1 MSASNPSAPRGGGSV
16 PESRDPGIPDRIEF
30 LPGGNAQLLNR
41 LLTRWRRPGQQP
53 QPWAI
58 VEGDQLRLWARP
70 SWAAL
75 ARRTWVSIPLP
86 DVTGVFGG
94 SGGRGHDPLGVSC
107 RQGRHR
113 VDWIVG
119 RELEG
124 GSHSFRAAMAA
135 ILDQQKFER
144 AHPEKP
150 RSIDGVDYRR
160 RIEMRA
166 KFAVGTGH
174 PGFLDYDG

>member
-16 PESRDPGIPDRIEF
+16 AESRDPGIPDRIEF

-41 LLTRWRRPGQQP
+41 LLTRWRRPGP
-53 QPWAI
+53 PRQPWAI

-70 SWAAL
+70 SWATL

-86 DVTGVFGG
+86 DVTGLFGG
-94 SGGRGHDPLGVSC
+94 SGGRGHNPLGISC

-113 VDWIVG
+113 VDWIIG

-135 ILDQQKFER
+135 ILDQQKLER
-144 AHPEKP
+144 AHPDKP
-150 RSIDGVDYRR
+150 HSSEGADYRR
-160 RIEMRA
+160 RIDLRA

-174 PGFLDYDG
+174 PGFLDYDS